1 MHSSAYM
8 QTLKFLSKVWVKC
21 FHHLVNHPAWHF
33 MRRSKCASASV
44 FLGDGANR
52 FVWELFVTAFQNIQL
67 FILWEWQVFKCK
79 GVQRELQLQL
89 SRLGGGVAGSRLSFL
104 SYFLLWICYEIQ
116 LTNINIQMSLRATKA
131 GGSSLSCCFLS
142 YFLSWQ
148 IYKIQMSLRTAKAAG
163 CFYFISILHE
173 YLICL
178 ILRGC
183 IAGSRS
189 L

>member
-1 MHSSAYM
+1 MRLRSSKGTFWPNPPALARSYVYCILPLQQGLTDQNTCLNLQWDYFSFMHSSAYM

-89 SRLGGGVAGSRLSFL
+89 SRLGGGVAGSRLSSCL
-104 SYFLLWICYEIQ
+104 SLIFSQ
-116 LTNINIQMSLRATKA
+116 LTNI
-131 GGSSLSCCFLS
+131 
-142 YFLSWQ
+142 
-148 IYKIQMSLRTAKAAG
+148 
-163 CFYFISILHE
+163 
-173 YLICL
+173 
-178 ILRGC
+178 
-183 IAGSRS
+183 
-189 L
+189 

>member
-1 MHSSAYM
+1 MHSSATM
-8 QTLKFLSKVWVKC
+8 QTLKFLSKVWAKC

-89 SRLGGGVAGSRLSFL
+89 SRLGGGVGGSRLS
-104 SYFLLWICYEIQ
+104 
-116 LTNINIQMSLRATKA
+116 
-131 GGSSLSCCFLS
+131 CCFFS

>member
-1 MHSSAYM
+1 MHSSATM

-21 FHHLVNHPAWHF
+21 FHHLVNHSAWHF

-89 SRLGGGVAGSRLSFL
+89 SRLGGGVGGSRLSSCFSL
-104 SYFLLWICYEIQ
+104 IFFTLDLLWNTADKYKYPNEPKSYKGGRQQFVLLFFLIFSQ
-116 LTNINIQMSLRATKA
+116 LTNI
-131 GGSSLSCCFLS
+131 
-142 YFLSWQ
+142 
-148 IYKIQMSLRTAKAAG
+148 
-163 CFYFISILHE
+163 
-173 YLICL
+173 
-178 ILRGC
+178 
-183 IAGSRS
+183 
-189 L
+189 